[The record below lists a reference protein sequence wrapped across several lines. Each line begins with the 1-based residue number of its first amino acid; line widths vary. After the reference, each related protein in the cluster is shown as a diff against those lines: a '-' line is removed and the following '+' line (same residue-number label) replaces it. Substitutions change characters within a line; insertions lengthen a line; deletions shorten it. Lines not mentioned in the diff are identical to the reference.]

1 MNFTTF
7 NQYSERMKKIFT
19 SISICLFL
27 IACNKQS
34 ITETKKAENK
44 ERQSTSVQAIANGN
58 CPTPVV
64 CGGTVI
70 TTVATV
76 NVYKH
81 NGSNVIMFKA
91 KMYIDADGSP
101 RAYGPNNSGLDY
113 TANAG
118 SPGNWWG
125 IATNGSGT
133 PYIQHAGEPY
143 PGMYVST
150 TSLLSSSC
158 VDSMPCRYVDSEN
171 IPFFVLPSA
180 VKTAGGITIGDVGF
194 VYNTVTG
201 KGCYAIYADAG
212 PSGSI
217 GEGSIYL
224 ANQIGINSNART
236 GGTSS
241 LIIDYIIFP
250 GSGQG
255 QGIIPTVTKINQV
268 GAACMKKMGGVD
280 LTKCL

>member
-1 MNFTTF
+1 MN
-7 NQYSERMKKIFT
+7 KKQILY
-19 SISICLFL
+19 IGICLSL
-27 IACNKQS
+27 LACSKQS
-34 ITETKKAENK
+34 VEKQALINQ
-44 ERQSTSVQAIANGN
+44 RQSLDISQAVATGN

-70 TTVATV
+70 ATVATV
-76 NVYKH
+76 NVYRH
-81 NGSNVIMFKA
+81 NNSNVVMFKA

-101 RAYGPNNSGLDY
+101 RAYGPNNSGLDW

-125 IATNGSGT
+125 VAVDGFGN
-133 PYIQHAGEPY
+133 PYIQHPGEPY

-150 TSLLSSSC
+150 TSLLNSAC

-180 VKTAGGITIGDVGF
+180 VKTAGGITIGDIGF
-194 VYNTVTG
+194 VYNTVTK

-217 GEGSIYL
+217 GEGSMYL
-224 ANQIGINSNART
+224 ATQIGINNNPKT

-241 LIIDYIIFP
+241 LIVDYIIFP

-255 QGIIPTVTKINQV
+255 QGIIPTITKINQV
-268 GAACMKKMGGVD
+268 GAANMKKMGGVD